1 MTEQAHETKAAGYK
15 TYRQGFVN
23 KLLERRL
30 PMMKNFKTFIIALVL
45 VFLCGT
51 AAAVETPKFANL
63 GDFKLESG
71 EVIKDCKL
79 AYRTMGTMNQKKSNI
94 ILMTTWFSGTS
105 QELIDLGFIGDGK
118 MLDTR
123 KYFII
128 AVDAI
133 GNGVSSSPSNSLDQP
148 DETFPMFTIRD
159 MVNSEYMLLT
169 KQLKIKH
176 IHAVA
181 GISMG
186 GMQAFQWVVSYPD
199 FMDKAVSIVGSPC
212 LSSYDKLAWTA
223 ELKVIEA
230 AKKCGADNDDIMKE
244 LTPIQTLFVWT
255 PKFRAENTKSED
267 FAAFLAGAEKDLMK
281 YNATNWAWQ
290 LKSIMTQDIFRDFGG
305 SADKAAVA
313 VRARAMVITSAQ
325 DNAVYPGSARAFAVL
340 INAEAP
346 QLTGDC
352 GHFAFLCEMGK
363 LDSLVNGFLAKPVK

>member
-1 MTEQAHETKAAGYK
+1 MTRKFQIFLIAAILILSVS
-15 TYRQGFVN
+15 RSGFCADI
-23 KLLERRL
+23 
-30 PMMKNFKTFIIALVL
+30 PQ
-45 VFLCGT
+45 
-51 AAAVETPKFANL
+51 FANL

-71 EVIKDCKL
+71 KVIKDCKI
-79 AYRTMGTMNQKKSNI
+79 AYRTMGVMNRNKSNI

-123 KYFII
+123 KYFVI

-133 GNGVSSSPSNSLDQP
+133 GNGVSSSPSNSLEQP
-148 DETFPMFTIRD
+148 DETFPLFTIRD
-159 MVNSEYMLLT
+159 IVESQYKLLT
-169 KQLKIKH
+169 KELKINH
-176 IHAVA
+176 VYAVA

-186 GMQAFQWVVSYPD
+186 GMQTFQWMVSYPD
-199 FMDKAVSIVGSPC
+199 SMDRAVSIVGTPS
-212 LSSYDKLAWTA
+212 LTSQDKLAWTA
-223 ELKVIEA
+223 ELKVIEV
-230 AKKCGADNDDIMKE
+230 AKKCNTSNDEIMKE

-255 PKFRAENTKSED
+255 PKFRAENTKTED
-267 FAAFLAGAEKDLMK
+267 FAAFLAESEKALMK

-290 LKSIMTQDIFRDFGG
+290 LKAIMTQDIFRDFGG
-305 SADKAAVA
+305 SADKAAKA
-313 VRARAMVITSAQ
+313 IRARAIVITSAQ

-352 GHFAFLCEMGK
+352 GHFAFLCEQGK